1 MDALRSQALQASGSR
16 GPLNSSG
23 GGAGEGHADEG
34 CARVRAI
41 WRDTD
46 QSHDRQCGAEGI
58 GFLLTG
64 AVESR
69 RRWRNGDGAEGIDT
83 PERKAEMGG
92 GNRAVRARNQVII
105 VAQCTPTS
113 HIPACKRA
121 GRRRSTVFE
130 TASAVAC
137 LCAPLI
143 ALQHSIGS
151 AWKHGLAPVL
161 TGAFASP
168 LGTVH

>member
-23 GGAGEGHADEG
+23 GGAGVGHADEG
-34 CARVRAI
+34 CSRVRAI

-58 GFLLTG
+58 GFLFTG

-69 RRWRNGDGAEGIDT
+69 LRWRNGNGAEDIDT
-83 PERKAEMGG
+83 PERKAETRG
-92 GNRAVRARNQVII
+92 GNRAVRGRKQVII
-105 VAQCTPTS
+105 VAQRRPAS

-121 GRRRSTVFE
+121 GRR
-130 TASAVAC
+130 
-137 LCAPLI
+137 
-143 ALQHSIGS
+143 
-151 AWKHGLAPVL
+151 
-161 TGAFASP
+161 
-168 LGTVH
+168 